1 MVGEVGSGDSSVLF
15 CVDCH
20 TRFKL
25 RTTPHGPEV
34 AWIILDRSVYEN
46 RDLMTVY
53 PSLSR
58 TQEDLRCPVC
68 GTDCLKR
75 LQTPVREAP
84 GLLLREAVPPT
95 P

>member
-1 MVGEVGSGDSSVLF
+1 MVGEVGSGESSVFF
-15 CVDCH
+15 CVDCY

-25 RTTPHGPEV
+25 RPTPQGPEL

-46 RDLMTVY
+46 KDLMTVY
-53 PSLSR
+53 PLLSR
-58 TQEDLRCPVC
+58 TLEDLRCPVC

-75 LQTPVREAP
+75 LQTPVHRAP
-84 GLLLREAVPPT
+84 EPLLREALPPA